1 MVMTPTQALLNELRE
16 FVEVFPEKAR
26 VNPFGV
32 APSDASFPQ
41 GIERSTSESAQAAQ
55 QVVRLAYVS
64 LYSEHKNLSTLLK
77 ALPLLNG
84 NGAGKYRLTTTADP
98 AWRGAAWTVTHQ
110 SDMELARRPYIAPW
124 IEFSGPLSECE
135 VQQLYRNADIFVF
148 PSFCESFGHP
158 MVEAMAH
165 GLPIVAADTPVNREI
180 CAGAALYFRPLDPG
194 DLAEKV
200 KLVGSDQALTEKL
213 RRSGRHRVADFRWE
227 DHVERLL
234 QAAGAAPTQK
244 SSAA

>member
-1 MVMTPTQALLNELRE
+1 
-16 FVEVFPEKAR
+16 
-26 VNPFGV
+26 
-32 APSDASFPQ
+32 
-41 GIERSTSESAQAAQ
+41 
-55 QVVRLAYVS
+55 
-64 LYSEHKNLSTLLK
+64 
-77 ALPLLNG
+77 
-84 NGAGKYRLTTTADP
+84 
-98 AWRGAAWTVTHQ
+98 
-110 SDMELARRPYIAPW
+110 MELARRPYIAPW